1 MEQRTSFSS
10 EIFLYL
16 LILLLALALRFAAL
30 GAAPL
35 TEFEAQAALP
45 AHSLAHG
52 EMTSLG
58 DQPGFVVFTSFL
70 FSLLGSSEFVA
81 RLLPALFGVG
91 LAVLPYFWRD
101 VLGQKAALLFSLAL
115 ALDPGMVAT
124 SRLASGQIIAVSAS
138 LIALTAWRSS
148 QPVVSGI
155 FASIALLASPLI
167 FIGSIAA
174 VFVWASL
181 RPLEKSS
188 SKQWRTFIIA
198 AVTTLILG
206 GTLFLRAPEGL
217 GGIGSTLSAF
227 IGRFTQPG
235 VPVAEIGVAL
245 VGYAFPALVFGVVS
259 GVNVWRKNHSVGK
272 VVSLFAVFSLLLV
285 LVNPGRQVA
294 DLLWVVLPLWVLAA
308 LQISGYISLPQ
319 KDLSVALGEAGLMLM
334 LGVFFGIAL
343 SKLAS
348 NFPDF
353 ALVAGATFL
362 LAILATILIAFG
374 WSKVG
379 AERGFVWALLL
390 FSVLFMLSASGRYLH
405 VETTDANDLW
415 TPGPA
420 AGSDR
425 LVEDSLRDLSVLKQ
439 GLANDLAIESRV
451 DTSAIAWE
459 LRDLQVTDSS
469 GSSNPPLIITAADV
483 QPEEF
488 AAYRG
493 QSFAIQVERA
503 WSGWPP
509 NFFAWLFYRQAPT
522 QTEQI
527 ILWARTDL
535 FPDAQSISGTIPNQ
549 TP

>member
-1 MEQRTSFSS
+1 
-10 EIFLYL
+10 
-16 LILLLALALRFAAL
+16 
-30 GAAPL
+30 
-35 TEFEAQAALP
+35 
-45 AHSLAHG
+45 
-52 EMTSLG
+52 
-58 DQPGFVVFTSFL
+58 
-70 FSLLGSSEFVA
+70 
-81 RLLPALFGVG
+81 
-91 LAVLPYFWRD
+91 
-101 VLGQKAALLFSLAL
+101 
-115 ALDPGMVAT
+115 
-124 SRLASGQIIAVSAS
+124 
-138 LIALTAWRSS
+138 
-148 QPVVSGI
+148 
-155 FASIALLASPLI
+155 
-167 FIGSIAA
+167 
-174 VFVWASL
+174 
-181 RPLEKSS
+181 
-188 SKQWRTFIIA
+188 
-198 AVTTLILG
+198 
-206 GTLFLRAPEGL
+206 
-217 GGIGSTLSAF
+217 
-227 IGRFTQPG
+227 
-235 VPVAEIGVAL
+235 
-245 VGYAFPALVFGVVS
+245 
-259 GVNVWRKNHSVGK
+259 
-272 VVSLFAVFSLLLV
+272 
-285 LVNPGRQVA
+285 
-294 DLLWVVLPLWVLAA
+294 
-308 LQISGYISLPQ
+308 
-319 KDLSVALGEAGLMLM
+319 MLM

-390 FSVLFMLSASGRYLH
+390 FSVLFMLSASGRYLR

-493 QSFAIQVERA
+493 QSFAIQVERT

>member
-1 MEQRTSFSS
+1 MARGPSIST

-16 LILLLALALRFAAL
+16 LILLLALALRFADL

-52 EMTSLG
+52 QMTNLG
-58 DQPGFVVFTSFL
+58 DQPGYVVFTSFL
-70 FSLLGSSEFVA
+70 FSLLGNSEFVA
-81 RLLPALFGVG
+81 RLLPALFG
-91 LAVLPYFWRD
+91 LALAALPYFWRD
-101 VLGQKAALLFSLAL
+101 VLGQKAALVLSLAF
-115 ALDPGMVAT
+115 ALDPSMVAT
-124 SRLASGQIIAVSAS
+124 SRLASGLVIAVSAG
-138 LIALTAWRSS
+138 LIALTAWRLS

-155 FASIALLASPLI
+155 FLSIALLASPLI

-181 RPLEKSS
+181 RPMEKSTVT
-188 SKQWRTFIIA
+188 QWRTFLIA
-198 AVTTLILG
+198 ASATLLLG

-235 VPVAEIGVAL
+235 VPVTEIGLAL
-245 VGYAFPALVFGVVS
+245 VGYAFPALVFGVVG
-259 GVNVWRKNHSVGK
+259 GVNAWRKNQSVGK

-294 DLLWVVLPLWVLAA
+294 DLLWVVLAFWVLAA

-319 KDLSVALGEAGLMLM
+319 KDLSVALGEAGLMLL
-334 LGVFFGIAL
+334 LGAFFGIAL
-343 SKLAS
+343 TKLAS
-348 NFPDF
+348 NYPDF
-353 ALVAGATFL
+353 ALVAGATFI

-374 WSKVG
+374 WSQVG
-379 AERGFVWALLL
+379 AERGFAWALLL
-390 FSVLFMLSASGRYLH
+390 FFVLFMLAATSRSLR

-415 TPGPA
+415 TPGAA

-425 LVEDSLRDLSVLKQ
+425 LLEDSLHDLSVLKQ
-439 GLANDLAIESRV
+439 GLANDLVIETRV

-459 LRDLQVTDSS
+459 LRDLQISNSS

-522 QTEQI
+522 RTEQI

-535 FPDAQSISGTIPNQ
+535 FPDTQPVSEMAPNQ